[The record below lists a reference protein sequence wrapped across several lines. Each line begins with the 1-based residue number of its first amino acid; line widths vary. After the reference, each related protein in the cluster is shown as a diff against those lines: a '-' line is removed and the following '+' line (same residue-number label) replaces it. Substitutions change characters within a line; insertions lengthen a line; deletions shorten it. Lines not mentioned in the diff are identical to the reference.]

1 MNLLMRECLLYLE
14 TFKEQK
20 KIYVFWAVNQK
31 IWQGSLYKII
41 SVAIQRNPSF
51 WLWHTTDDTYE
62 KFVI

>member
-1 MNLLMRECLLYLE
+1 MC
-14 TFKEQK
+14 
-20 KIYVFWAVNQK
+20 FWAVNQK
-31 IWQGSLYKII
+31 IWQGSLYKTI